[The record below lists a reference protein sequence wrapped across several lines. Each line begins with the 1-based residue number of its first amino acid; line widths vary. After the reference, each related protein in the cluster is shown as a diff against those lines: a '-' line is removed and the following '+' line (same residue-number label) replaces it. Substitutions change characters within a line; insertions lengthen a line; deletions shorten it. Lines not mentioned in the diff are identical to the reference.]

1 MSDLLKDLQ
10 GINDMAE
17 CLDNSSMSGVREWIS
32 TGSLALNA
40 KLTGN
45 LHRGIP
51 SGRIYMYM
59 GKSGTGKSFVAG
71 TTAAEAQ
78 KMGYEVIWFT
88 SEFTLEKEFLS
99 NLGVD
104 TSKAIL
110 VPVESLEQF
119 KNQMTALLKVYQEK
133 YVEKGSDKKIFIVL
147 DSLGNLPSAKE
158 LQNAEDGHD
167 AADMGLRAK
176 IIKLTGRLLT
186 GKLAY
191 LHVPLILINH
201 TYTGSS
207 PNPKIPAPEI
217 PQGGEGGI
225 YISTGIL
232 QMRKRK
238 LKEDKEDSKAISGN
252 ILRATSVKNRIVPE
266 GQTAEIKVDFHE
278 GVNKYFGLLE
288 YAEKF
293 GLIVKEGR
301 KWHVKHLDKNF
312 WESQLYSNPDIWEP
326 ILEEMNEGIMEM
338 NKFSSVSD
346 KILEEEEEKQR
357 LLEESEEST
366 ETESESPTE
375 ET

>member
-1 MSDLLKDLQ
+1 MNDLLKDLQ

-17 CLDNSSMSGVREWIS
+17 CLDKSSMSGVKEWIS

-45 LHRGIP
+45 INRGIP

-78 KMGYEVIWFT
+78 KMGYDVIWFT

-110 VPVESLEQF
+110 VPVDSLEQF
-119 KNQMTALLKVYQEK
+119 KNQVVKLLSIYQEK

-147 DSLGNLPSAKE
+147 DSLGNLPSEKE

-176 IIKLTGRLLT
+176 TIKLTGRLIT
-186 GKLAY
+186 GKLAH
-191 LHVPLILINH
+191 LHVPMILINH
-201 TYTGSS
+201 TYTGKS
-207 PNPKIPAPEI
+207 PNPNIPAPEV

-232 QMRKRK
+232 LMKKKK
-238 LKEDKEDSKAISGN
+238 LKEDKEDAKALSGN
-252 ILRATSVKNRIVPE
+252 ILKATSVKNRIVPE
-266 GQTAEIKVDFHE
+266 GQTAEIKVDFHD
-278 GVNKYFGLLE
+278 GINKYYGLLE

-293 GLIVKEGR
+293 KFIVKEGR
-301 KWHVKHLDKNF
+301 KYHVKHLDKNF
-312 WESQLYSNPDIWEP
+312 WESQLYNDPEIWEP
-326 ILEEMNEGIMEM
+326 ILDEMNEKIQEM

-346 KILEEEEEKQR
+346 QFIEDETEEELENQE
-357 LLEESEEST
+357 LLEEKSDAVAS
-366 ETESESPTE
+366 
-375 ET
+375 